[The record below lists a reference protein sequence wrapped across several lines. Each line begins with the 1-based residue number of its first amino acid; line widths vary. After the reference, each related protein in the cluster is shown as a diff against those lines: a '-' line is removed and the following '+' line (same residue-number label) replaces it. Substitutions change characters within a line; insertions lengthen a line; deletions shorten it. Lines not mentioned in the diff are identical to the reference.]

1 MGNYP
6 KGVIQDCDTVV
17 LINKS
22 IPYIKRRGEVFQYV
36 RRIPADIVDD
46 SPIFEI
52 FFGSKP
58 VFRRTLRTK
67 SPNEAQ
73 INSLAIEREFD
84 LLINQARQQ
93 ITKSS
98 DLVRATVSLSR
109 NGVLDALLISKFVE
123 DRLQIQRLSWQ
134 RDFAWSAINIL
145 NKQALDAK
153 IERRAEQRSILRKR
167 AADSDYDPL
176 SDREAWSPV
185 QIARE
190 FIEDNRLD
198 ADQTSMAFAG
208 LVRAIVDQEAKL
220 DDLINQMIKGDA
232 VPEMPSSGMWAKKS
246 ELPNDAEATP
256 LFSKVAKQ
264 FEEISSLRPRTIKK
278 YRRAQSEFLNVVGD
292 KPVGTIA
299 KSDII
304 KFMDEIS
311 KRRITRSEKL
321 LQIAPGT
328 LQSYKVGIS
337 APLEFAI
344 DRDIIEGPNPCAGI
358 KPARWCVEVDKLKIP
373 AKRPFSISE
382 LQRVFDH
389 PWFAGV
395 RSKSRCYDEGKLLLN
410 DMRYWA
416 PVLAAHTGMR
426 AGELAGLEV
435 SDVKLE
441 NKFPHIHLIP
451 NKYRGTKN
459 GEGRYIPI
467 LDVLIELG
475 FNKYLTELSKRSET
489 RLFPDWEYPGDNFI
503 ETENSDEWANAKWI
517 RAFNRSV
524 VGKTFR
530 EDFQDLHRS
539 PISFHS
545 FRGSFKTLLAKA
557 HPGLLTNSVVGHYQ
571 DELDRAYLSK
581 QTPAE
586 LYPAFHDLRYPEL
599 NIPGRDQ

>member
-1 MGNYP
+1 M
-6 KGVIQDCDTVV
+6 
-17 LINKS
+17 INKS

-36 RRIPADIVDD
+36 RRIPADIVND
-46 SPIFEI
+46 SSIFEI

-58 VFRRTLRTK
+58 VFRRSLRTK

-93 ITKSS
+93 ITKPSS
-98 DLVRATVSLSR
+98 LVSAAVSLSQ
-109 NGVLDALLISKFVE
+109 NGALDALVISKFVE

-167 AADSDYDPL
+167 SADSAYDPL
-176 SDREAWSPV
+176 SDKEAWSPV
-185 QIARE
+185 QIARD
-190 FIEDNRLD
+190 FIGDNRFGTD
-198 ADQTSMAFAG
+198 ETSMEFAA

-246 ELPNDAEATP
+246 ELPNDEEATP
-256 LFSKVAKQ
+256 LFSKVVKQ
-264 FEEISSLRPRTIKK
+264 FEGISSLRPRTIKK
-278 YRRAQSEFLNVVGD
+278 YRRAQSEFINVVGD
-292 KPVGTIA
+292 KPIGAIS
-299 KSDII
+299 KSDIT

-311 KRRITRSEKL
+311 KRRITRGKEL
-321 LQIAPGT
+321 LQITQGT
-328 LQSYKVGIS
+328 LQSYKVGVS

-344 DRDIIEGPNPCAGI
+344 DRDIIEGPNPCGGI

-382 LQRVFDH
+382 LQRVFAH

-416 PVLAAHTGMR
+416 PVVAAHTGMR

-441 NKFPHIHLIP
+441 DKFPHIHLVP
-451 NKYRGTKN
+451 NKFRGTKN

-475 FNKYLTELSKRSET
+475 FDKYLTGLSKRGET
-489 RLFPDWEYPGDNFI
+489 RLFPDWEYPGDDSLEAEI
-503 ETENSDEWANAKWI
+503 GDEWANTKWI

-524 VGKTFR
+524 IGKTFK
-530 EDFQDLHRS
+530 EDFRDLYRS

-545 FRGSFKTLLAKA
+545 FRGSFKTLLTQA
-557 HPGLLTNSVVGHYQ
+557 HPGLLTNSVIGHYQ
-571 DELDRAYLSK
+571 DALDRAYLSK

-586 LYPAFHDLRYPEL
+586 LYPAFHDLRYPDL
-599 NIPGRDQ
+599 KIPCRRHLV